1 MISLLRAGDRPR
13 IPWKNGGG
21 EAEDIATGPPGA
33 SWESMDW
40 RVSRAWIAASGPFSG
55 EKNIISSSP
64 VAGLIAQPDSNAS
77 MKPR

>member
-1 MISLLRAGDRPR
+1 MISLLRAADRPR

-40 RVSRAWIAASGPFSG
+40 RVSRAWTATPDGV
-55 EKNIISSSP
+55 SSTP
-64 VAGLIAQPDSNAS
+64 VPSATMKVRS
-77 MKPR
+77 MPGWS